1 MLDDLRNS
9 ASNSFEEEPLGPGQP
24 KLPKPE
30 IDKPFLGMTA
40 PQRFVVAVLLFLAV
54 VIIGAL
60 FLVVTDKVAINLPAL
75 LGF

>member
-9 ASNSFEEEPLGPGQP
+9 ASNSYDEPPAEPQQP
-24 KLPKPE
+24 KAGPE
-30 IDKPFLGMTA
+30 KPFLGLTA
-40 PQRFVVAVLLFLAV
+40 PQRFVVALLLFLVV

-60 FLVVTDKVAINLPAL
+60 FLVAMDKVAVNLPAL